1 MKLKFKATSQDWLI
15 FGLFALLLLIVVS
28 ILVNNIHSL
37 ANDGTFAGLNPFTA
51 LIQNLPAVLVF
62 YAFAM
67 AFLFVTVKNYFFEQ
81 EKGFG
86 ISTEPKDEK
95 GFSRWCTDKEMK
107 KTLSELNVTDNEYE
121 HAGFPLV
128 SDGERLWVDDD
139 NSHNLVIGSTGTGK
153 TQCIIHPLVKILAK
167 KGESMIVTDPK
178 GEIYRESAGLLKQ
191 KGYQII
197 VLNFRDPQ
205 RGNTWNPLHLPYK
218 LYKQGNTDKAM
229 ELLDDLAANILYEES
244 SANKDPFWEKT
255 SADYFAG
262 LALGLF
268 EDAKEEEI
276 NINSI
281 SVMTT
286 VGEEKF
292 GARSTY
298 IKEYFNGKNPAGAA
312 YTCAS
317 GTIFAPEDTKG
328 SILSTFRQKIRL
340 FSSREN
346 LSEMLSQNDF
356 DIDSIGKQKTA
367 VFMIIQDEKKT
378 YHALATIFIKQ
389 CYESLIDVAQH
400 TEKGS
405 LPVRTNFILD
415 EFANMPPLKDI
426 TTMITAARSRHVRFT
441 MIIQNFAQLDSV
453 YGKDDAQTIR
463 SNCNNML
470 YLLTTELAAL
480 KEISELCGD
489 KMVKV
494 GKGDKEH
501 EEARPLATV
510 ADLQRMKQFEA
521 IVKRIRLNPYKT
533 RLKPNFEI
541 DWGIPKLDADPFVER
556 QKKSVK
562 VFDLKEFI
570 KNQRKDKFMNMVES
584 AGANPPGGMMPGMS
598 PFGGVNPFETLKNNN
613 QMNTNTPNSNPELGF
628 NVDDLVK
635 KIDAK
640 IAELEKEE
648 KLEEE
653 KLKKQA
659 EDKKNEEESKKQE
672 ETINNT
678 QPEKEHENLAEEKLK
693 EDVLIT
699 NEKEKESQN
708 KKTNPVAE
716 IAPTM
721 FAGFM
726 NKIDTAMEEE
736 NKTSSNEKTIPVHNS
751 EAPKI
756 NGIPHKQNITPMQK
770 SEPVKNSEIS
780 KYRVTDDQFFD
791 DFFDE

>member
-1 MKLKFKATSQDWLI
+1 MKLKFKATKQDWTI
-15 FGLFALLLLIVVS
+15 FALFALGLLFVVS
-28 ILVNNIHSL
+28 VLVNNIHSFSTE
-37 ANDGTFAGLNPFTA
+37 GRFAGLNPFTA
-51 LIQNLPAVLVF
+51 LIYNLPAVIVF
-62 YAFAM
+62 YLFAM
-67 AFLFVTVKNYFFEQ
+67 VFLFVTVKSYFFER

-86 ISTEPKDEK
+86 IVEGQKDSK
-95 GFSRWCTDKEMK
+95 GYSRWCTDKEMK
-107 KTLSELNVTDNEYE
+107 STLKEVNVLDDEYQY
-121 HAGFPLV
+121 AGFPLV
-128 SDGERLWVDDD
+128 NDGRRIWVDDGE
-139 NSHNLVIGSTGTGK
+139 SHNLVIGSTGTGK

-178 GEIYRESAGLLKQ
+178 GEIYRENAGLLKE
-191 KGYQII
+191 KGYQIL

-218 LYKQGNTDKAM
+218 LYKSGNTDKAM
-229 ELLDDLAANILYEES
+229 ELLDDLASNILYEES

-281 SVMTT
+281 SLMTT
-286 VGEEKF
+286 LGEEKF

-298 IKEYFNGKNPAGAA
+298 IKEYFNEKDPAGAA

-317 GTIFAPEDTKG
+317 GTIFAPEETKG
-328 SILSTFRQKIRL
+328 SILSTFKQKIRL

-367 VFMIIQDEKKT
+367 VFMVIQDEKKT

-389 CYESLIDVAQH
+389 CYESLIDVAQNSP
-400 TEKGS
+400 KGE

-426 TTMITAARSRHVRFT
+426 TTMITAARSRLIRFT
-441 MIIQNFAQLDSV
+441 MIIQNFAQLNSV
-453 YGKDDAQTIR
+453 YGDNDAQTIR
-463 SNCNNML
+463 SNCNNLL

-489 KMVKV
+489 KIVKV
-494 GKGDKEH
+494 GKGDKER
-501 EEARPLATV
+501 EETRPLATV

-521 IVKRIRLNPYKT
+521 VVKRIRLNPYKT
-533 RLKPNFEI
+533 RLKPNFEM
-541 DWGIPKLDADPFVER
+541 DWGVKKVEADPFVER
-556 QKKSVK
+556 QKQPIK
-562 VFDLKEFI
+562 VFDIREFVKEKR
-570 KNQRKDKFMNMVES
+570 KNKFMNMVENGVS
-584 AGANPPGGMMPGMS
+584 GTPGGVSNMPSTMPN
-598 PFGGVNPFETLKNNN
+598 PFASNPFENFGNANLNNA
-613 QMNTNTPNSNPELGF
+613 PKPGGI

-648 KLEEE
+648 QEEAE
-653 KLKKQA
+653 KLKKA
-659 EDKKNEEESKKQE
+659 EQE
-672 ETINNT
+672 KR
-678 QPEKEHENLAEEKLK
+678 EK
-693 EDVLIT
+693 D
-699 NEKEKESQN
+699 KEKEAVQV
-708 KKTNPVAE
+708 KTDDIIEENNSSVDTVSPSELSDEVSN
-716 IAPTM
+716 IAPTKL
-721 FAGFM
+721 AGFM
-726 NKIDTAMEEE
+726 KNAASNTVNKEEDNLLE
-736 NKTSSNEKTIPVHNS
+736 NNSVNHDELIMQSVNQSNRGE
-751 EAPKI
+751 
-756 NGIPHKQNITPMQK
+756 GMQK
-770 SEPVKNSEIS
+770 GEVVKDS
-780 KYRVTDDQFFD
+780 KVSKFVVTDDQFFD